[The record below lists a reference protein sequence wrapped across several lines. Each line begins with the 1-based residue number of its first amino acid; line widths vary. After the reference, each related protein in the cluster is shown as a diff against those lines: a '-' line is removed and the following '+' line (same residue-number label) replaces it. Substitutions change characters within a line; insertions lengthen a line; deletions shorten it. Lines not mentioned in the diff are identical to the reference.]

1 MLIILTNVGHI
12 ENEQRFAKEVQG
24 KLLMDHLLFL
34 AKNDSENYIHPDI
47 SIGQKGTL
55 DYPNGTVAFEVIEKN
70 EEEVTVKLIAKNN
83 ISGTWRAKFIY
94 SLSTSKVIKWIEV

>member
-1 MLIILTNVGHI
+1 
-12 ENEQRFAKEVQG
+12 
-24 KLLMDHLLFL
+24 MDHLLFL

-55 DYPNGTVAFEVIEKN
+55 DYPNGTVAFEVIEKK